1 MAEPRGARQAAK
13 RSPAEPGR
21 PFARALKKLGLA
33 ALKLGALS
41 ALALLALF
49 FALVV
54 FLPLP
59 EPRVPQATQVY
70 DKNGELVTSLF
81 VQNRVIVGQE
91 DQSPALRKAA
101 VAVEDKR
108 FYSHWGLDLQAILR
122 ALWRNL
128 KAGGVV
134 EGGSTITSQLAR
146 ELFLTQEVTLTR
158 KFMEAVYTVK
168 LEMRYSKDEILTMY
182 LNQIYMGHGNYGCEV
197 ASRAYFGKPAKDL
210 TLAEAAFLAG
220 IIRGPEYYSP
230 YNDLEA
236 GLKRQDLVLKLMVE
250 QGMIDEAQR
259 DEAKNQ
265 KLEFPGLPERSSP
278 YFVNYVIQEIRQ
290 KHPEIASQIYR
301 GGYQIYTTL
310 DLKIQKAAEEAF
322 AKYMPAGVKDASG
335 ITQPQGALVA
345 IEPETGY
352 IRAMVG
358 GRSWSETELNRATQ
372 ARRQPGSAFKI
383 FLYAAAIDEGHP
395 LTETVTCEP
404 VSYPGAK
411 PGEQY
416 TPVDFGSRPY
426 HYAPLN
432 IRQAIAISDNVIAT
446 RWAQEVGPDKI
457 AEYARKLGVESPLQH
472 NIPLALGASEVTPL
486 EMAVAAATLSAGGI
500 RPEPIAILKLVDARG
515 AIIEENRPVLTNALS
530 AETSYVLTSAL
541 RSVIGPWGTAS
552 GLQSILGGRPAAGK
566 TGTTDDQLEA
576 WFVGYTPELACSVYV
591 GWDNREQSL
600 PGTGGSIAGPI
611 WAHFMA
617 EALRG
622 QPHRDWPAPDGVVW
636 AEVCD
641 ESGLLASWWCTNT
654 HYEVFLERA
663 LPKRE
668 RFPHFPGDLFGS
680 STSSPGAQGNP
691 VPIIAA
697 AETVPPDKVLKRP
710 SHITVEPQIPFLPPV
725 DFDELLR
732 RLFPDGLPIP

>member
-1 MAEPRGARQAAK
+1 MGEPRGIRKPAK
-13 RSPAEPGR
+13 GVLKGPGR
-21 PFARALKKLGLA
+21 IDARALKDIGASLV
-33 ALKLGALS
+33 KLGAILG
-41 ALALLALF
+41 LGFLALF

-59 EPRVPQATQVY
+59 EPRVPQATLVY
-70 DKNGELVTSLF
+70 DQNGDLVTSLF
-81 VQNRVIVGQE
+81 VQNRVLVSQE
-91 DQSPALRKAA
+91 NQSPALRSAT

-108 FYSHWGLDLQAILR
+108 FYSHRGLDLQAILR

-128 KAGGVV
+128 KAGEVV

-158 KFMEAVYTVK
+158 KFMEAVYTMK

-197 ASRAYFGKPAKDL
+197 ASQAYLGKSAKDL
-210 TLAEAAFLAG
+210 TLAEAALLAG

-236 GLKRQDLVLKLMVE
+236 GLRRQELVLNLMVE
-250 QGMIDEAQR
+250 QGIIDEVQR
-259 DEAKNQ
+259 DEAKRQ
-265 KLEFPGLPERSSP
+265 ELEFPGLPERTSP
-278 YFVNYVIQEIRQ
+278 YFVNYVIQEIRK
-290 KHPEIASQIYR
+290 KHPEIAAQIYK

-310 DLKIQKAAEEAF
+310 DLKVQRAAETAF
-322 AKYMPAGVKDASG
+322 QRYIPKGTEDANG

-345 IEPETGY
+345 VEPETGY
-352 IRAMVG
+352 IRALIG
-358 GRSWSETELNRATQ
+358 GRSWSETELNRASQ
-372 ARRQPGSAFKI
+372 VRRQPGSAFKI
-383 FLYAAAIDEGHP
+383 FLYAAVIDEGYP
-395 LTETVTCEP
+395 LTNTMVCEP
-404 VSYPGAK
+404 VSYPGAAAGDEYK
-411 PGEQY
+411 
-416 TPVDFGSRPY
+416 PVDYGSRSY

-432 IRQAIAISDNVIAT
+432 VRQAVAISDNVVAT
-446 RWAQEVGPDKI
+446 RWAQEVGPDTI
-457 AEYARKLGVESPLQH
+457 ARYARDLGVMSPLQL

-486 EMAVAAATLSAGGI
+486 EMTVAAATLSAGGI
-500 RPEPIAILKLVDARG
+500 RPEPIAVLKLVDARG
-515 AIIEENRPVLTNALS
+515 QIIEENRPRKTNALS
-530 AETSYVLTSAL
+530 AETSYVLTSVL
-541 RSVIGPWGTAS
+541 RSVIGPWGTGS
-552 GLQSILGGRPAAGK
+552 GLESILGGRPAAGK

-622 QPHRDWPAPDGVVW
+622 KPHTEWSAPRGVVW

-641 ESGLLASWWCTNT
+641 ETGLLASWWCTKT

-663 LPKRE
+663 LPERE
-668 RFPHFPGDLFGS
+668 RLPHFLGGWGSTFEPPPGVS
-680 STSSPGAQGNP
+680 QGA
-691 VPIIAA
+691 VPIIAPSEA
-697 AETVPPDKVLKRP
+697 VPPDRVLKKAP
-710 SHITVEPQIPFLPPV
+710 TTIGEPETPYLPPL
-725 DFDELLR
+725 DFEELLR
-732 RLFPDGLPIP
+732 RLFPNGLPIP